1 MQFRPVVSVLHSLRF
16 AVLDHFVSV
25 IRDSSHVCS
34 DAVLNTWMALD
45 CLVVV
50 YDLKGCASEVTCV
63 DGKKE
68 LSPAADV
75 PLRCGGSKC
84 APRVSTGWRL

>member
-16 AVLDHFVSV
+16 AVLEHFVSV

-34 DAVLNTWMALD
+34 DAVLNTCMALD

-50 YDLKGCASEVTCV
+50 YDLKA
-63 DGKKE
+63 
-68 LSPAADV
+68 V
-75 PLRCGGSKC
+75 PQRSLVWMGG
-84 APRVSTGWRL
+84 RN